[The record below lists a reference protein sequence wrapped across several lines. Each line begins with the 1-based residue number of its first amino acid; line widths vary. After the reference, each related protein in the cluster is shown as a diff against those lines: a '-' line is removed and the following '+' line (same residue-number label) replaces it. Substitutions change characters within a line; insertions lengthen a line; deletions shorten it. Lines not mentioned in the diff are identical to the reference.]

1 MTHTSSEPGPG
12 SHFQPATVVMLL
24 LVALF
29 IGSAFLILRAH
40 SPASTS
46 STTTTTTTT
55 TPGHHSTTRHPP
67 RARVT
72 VQVANGTNTANLAH
86 DYTQKLLTLG
96 WDALS
101 PVNASSRAA
110 ATVIFFNPGYKWAAL
125 VIASEVKVSASA
137 VQALGGANPAPGAK
151 TDDVV
156 VVLGPDVAVG

>member
-1 MTHTSSEPGPG
+1 MSHSSTEPRPG
-12 SHFQPATVVMLL
+12 SHFQPATTVMLV

-46 STTTTTTTT
+46 TTTTTTTT
-55 TPGHHSTTRHPP
+55 TVPGHHSTTTHPP
-67 RARVT
+67 KARVT
-72 VQVANGTNTANLAH
+72 VQVANGTTTANLAH

-101 PVNASSRAA
+101 PVNANSHAA
-110 ATVIFFNPGYKWAAL
+110 ATVIYFNPGYKWAAL
-125 VIASEVKVSASA
+125 EIAAEVKVSASA
-137 VQALGGANPAPGAK
+137 VQPLGGANPAPGASR
-151 TDDVV
+151 DDVV